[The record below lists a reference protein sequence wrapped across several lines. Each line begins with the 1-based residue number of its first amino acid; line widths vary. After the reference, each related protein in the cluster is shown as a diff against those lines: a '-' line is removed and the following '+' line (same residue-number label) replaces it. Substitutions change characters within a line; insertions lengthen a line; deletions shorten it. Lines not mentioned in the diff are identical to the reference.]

1 MAKSSWNHA
10 LVWVSLAGVL
20 AGCSTVPDSQ
30 RSAGPLIKLP
40 EAPVPGDELVPRAE
54 PPSRTGNAD
63 TYVVF
68 GRRYRVRETSEG
80 YRERGIASWYGR
92 DFHGRRTSSGPLF
105 NMFDLTAAHK
115 SLPLPTYVRVTNLDN
130 GRDTV
135 VKVTDRGPFVGRR
148 LIDLSYAAAMRL
160 GMEGRGT
167 APVEVVALEPYQFLP
182 KLAAR
187 RVERRELLASRALRA
202 KPETEVAEI
211 EFNRATPIQPSVQ
224 APAQPQAPVLA
235 SLEQKPPPVQIP
247 VRLAR
252 VDVEPAAPKAVAK
265 APVRSTRAKDEW
277 NPSSAKAPVRW
288 ARVDGERNARPAKAP
303 VRLALADGERA
314 APKTVTKAANGKP
327 AKAEEE
333 RNSGRIG
340 SRPSSVAPAAKGR
353 EAVVKPPVPAP
364 NANRNGKPVS
374 PRQASEPRPMA
385 VRLASLKL
393 NRSRGVAD

>member
-20 AGCSTVPDSQ
+20 AGCSTAPDSQ

-167 APVEVVALEPYQFLP
+167 APVEVVALEPYQ
-182 KLAAR
+182 
-187 RVERRELLASRALRA
+187 LLASRALRA